1 MDEVDNNNNFIIRG
15 IRGTSTNISS
25 YFIAS
30 DIFFNKGEELNFLLP
45 RWEITIIVIELFINT
60 KKCTSLKLFT
70 PMYRYAIFTLL

>member
-45 RWEITIIVIELFINT
+45 R
-60 KKCTSLKLFT
+60 
-70 PMYRYAIFTLL
+70 